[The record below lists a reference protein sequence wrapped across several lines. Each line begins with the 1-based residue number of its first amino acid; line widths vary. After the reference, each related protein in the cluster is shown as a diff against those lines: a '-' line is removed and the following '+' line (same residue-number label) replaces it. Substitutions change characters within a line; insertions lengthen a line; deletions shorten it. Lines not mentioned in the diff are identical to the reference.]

1 MYLLHIRADSNEWL
15 KLGHAMDMN
24 FRATQYFLPEGAQLT
39 TVYSLPFDTGNEAH
53 AVEADILMRYRQRR
67 LVEMQMMHFPVSEGF
82 DDLYPVTM
90 LEVLLAELKA
100 LKSARGR
107 S

>member
-1 MYLLHIRADSNEWL
+1 
-15 KLGHAMDMN
+15 
-24 FRATQYFLPEGAQLT
+24 
-39 TVYSLPFDTGNEAH
+39 LPFDTGNEAH